1 MPEKLFIYAVARI
14 RSKELQLLDMQY
26 IEQLMTAP
34 GYEECI
40 HLLKNKGWGREGSN
54 EPEQMLNEEYRKAW
68 DFVSELVEDMSV
80 FDALLLPY
88 DFHNLKAAIKMVYA
102 NTMTK
107 GYLSG
112 NGKVNPDIIME
123 AVKTQEFSI
132 LPEYLQEPARE
143 AYETLLHTGDG
154 QLCDIII
161 DKAALSAL
169 NKAGKESKSEVIRFY
184 SELKSAE
191 SNIKIAVR
199 AHRTGKSV
207 EWAERAMSPCD
218 TLDINLLAQAAASG
232 FDELCEYLR
241 KTEYAD
247 GVKELEKSLSSFERW
262 CDNLL
267 IKKIRPQKYNSF
279 TVDPIAA
286 YLIAREYE
294 IKTVRIILLGK
305 LNQLPEEIIR
315 ERLREMYV

>member
-54 EPEQMLNEEYRKAW
+54 EPEQILNEEYRKAW

-123 AVKTQEFSI
+123 AAKTQEFSI

-241 KTEYAD
+241 KTE
-247 GVKELEKSLSSFERW
+247 
-262 CDNLL
+262 
-267 IKKIRPQKYNSF
+267 
-279 TVDPIAA
+279 
-286 YLIAREYE
+286 
-294 IKTVRIILLGK
+294 
-305 LNQLPEEIIR
+305 
-315 ERLREMYV
+315 